1 MFDHLNT
8 AGEIEAIANPLI
20 QGDAKFTDFMNGF
33 ISLLINVLFVFD
45 LTDGGE
51 GGTGA
56 KVRQVVID
64 STAVNRP
71 EI

>member
-1 MFDHLNT
+1 MFDHLYT

-45 LTDGGE
+45 LPDGGE
-51 GGTGA
+51 RGAGA
-56 KVRQVVID
+56 KVGQVVID
-64 STAVNRP
+64 GTAVDGP